1 MSKEQLS
8 ERRQIK
14 KEVKN
19 LVDKGKS
26 KQQILEELSQL
37 YKDRITIMKQLELT
51 PSRTMKYKFRVY
63 NYLLATLL
71 LVVLILDIIALS
83 RSQWGDWII
92 SSNLILNIAMD
103 VVFLV
108 GVLLFRIELYTWIAA
123 RAVVTLLTIIAAH
136 TQYYQIDILVFVSL
150 FLIVV
155 SFILG
160 TMIVLRLR
168 PPRVPKTVE
177 VNNGKNQ
184 RINKVVYVFPD

>member
-8 ERRQIK
+8 ERRRIK

-71 LVVLILDIIALS
+71 LVVLILDIIAFS
-83 RSQWGDWII
+83 RSQWVDWII

-136 TQYYQIDILVFVSL
+136 TQYYQIDILVYVSL

-155 SFILG
+155 SFISG
-160 TMIVLRLR
+160 TMIVLKLR
-168 PPRVPKTVE
+168 PPRVPKTIE
-177 VNNGKNQ
+177 VNNGRNQ
-184 RINKVVYVFPD
+184 RINKTIYVFPD